1 MKKENLEECFQMAL
15 KWRKE
20 NGCNDDTDK
29 NAEMCVTMNAL
40 RLFEELDLKGG
51 ILRIDGK
58 IVAFTIGESNLP
70 GYICCSHRESLCRC
84 ARSIYYDQSAICRT

>member
-1 MKKENLEECFQMAL
+1 MAL

-51 ILRIDGK
+51 ILELMVK
-58 IVAFTIGESNLP
+58 S
-70 GYICCSHRESLCRC
+70 
-84 ARSIYYDQSAICRT
+84 